1 MLRFMHDLLG
11 SFVKHTTNIENKNTL
26 PGEILQC
33 CRGAS
38 YILLATWKNTLG
50 YQKPLGYDNKL
61 NVLNMFSFAM
71 SSVYSKPSGRIL
83 KLYYYSVFG
92 KFSRDFFYGGLRNVD
107 NYRAQVLFVFS

>member
-1 MLRFMHDLLG
+1 MPENRIFIFRFMHDLLG

-50 YQKPLGYDNKL
+50 YQKPPGYDSKL

-71 SSVYSKPSGRIL
+71 SSVYCTANL
-83 KLYYYSVFG
+83 AAEF
-92 KFSRDFFYGGLRNVD
+92 RNFII
-107 NYRAQVLFVFS
+107 NLWFTKC